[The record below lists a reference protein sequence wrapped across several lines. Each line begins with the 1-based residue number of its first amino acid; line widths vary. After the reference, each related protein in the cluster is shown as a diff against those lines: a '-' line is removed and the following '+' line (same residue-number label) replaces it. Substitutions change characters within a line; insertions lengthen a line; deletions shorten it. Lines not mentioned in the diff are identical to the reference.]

1 VVVVHVTTVA
11 VVLELTGTAV
21 LLVIVAHAV
30 AEAVGHSSSSKMIL
44 KLVSTMILWA
54 HLCSGMQ
61 YTYTLILF
69 TLSMMHYSSC
79 ILRTHW
85 SARRHEAMLA
95 CSVSNFIVM
104 CNVFCSAALV
114 DHSYTANK
122 HALCILQYNH
132 NTHYSSNINNSPQS
146 VSSYNNQRTLSH
158 TFGTYNSNRN
168 DSSDYDDHIDA
179 TGRNSAGVRH
189 NSYSRRSSARSNRS
203 SRSGR
208 NASATT
214 TGSGISSSDVHLTAN
229 TTANS
234 GANNSNP
241 AAAAAATAA
250 SIGNNASSGA
260 QLDESA
266 SQQTYDESSALGGS
280 QSSLMSGL
288 GQLYPRDNMPVSP
301 AHSNAPSSIF
311 EAIHGASDE
320 QAGESTDASISAS
333 NSGLNSG
340 TQTPFDI
347 KRHPRRPLP

>member
-1 VVVVHVTTVA
+1 MTTHV
-11 VVLELTGTAV
+11 
-21 LLVIVAHAV
+21 I
-30 AEAVGHSSSSKMIL
+30 
-44 KLVSTMILWA
+44 
-54 HLCSGMQ
+54 
-61 YTYTLILF
+61 
-69 TLSMMHYSSC
+69 
-79 ILRTHW
+79 
-85 SARRHEAMLA
+85 
-95 CSVSNFIVM
+95 N
-104 CNVFCSAALV
+104 
-114 DHSYTANK
+114 
-122 HALCILQYNH
+122 
-132 NTHYSSNINNSPQS
+132 NNSPQS

-168 DSSDYDDHIDA
+168 DSSDYDDQIDT
-179 TGRNSAGVRH
+179 TGRNGAGGRH

-214 TGSGISSSDVHLTAN
+214 TGSVISSGDVHLTAN

-234 GANNSNP
+234 GANSNP
-241 AAAAAATAA
+241 TAAAAAAAAAATAA
-250 SIGNNASSGA
+250 STGNNASSGA

-266 SQQTYDESSALGGS
+266 SQQTYDELSALGGS

-333 NSGLNSG
+333 YSGLNSG

>member
-1 VVVVHVTTVA
+1 
-11 VVLELTGTAV
+11 
-21 LLVIVAHAV
+21 
-30 AEAVGHSSSSKMIL
+30 
-44 KLVSTMILWA
+44 
-54 HLCSGMQ
+54 
-61 YTYTLILF
+61 
-69 TLSMMHYSSC
+69 
-79 ILRTHW
+79 
-85 SARRHEAMLA
+85 MLA
-95 CSVSNFIVM
+95 CCVSNFTVM
-104 CNVFCSAALV
+104 CNVFCSAAFV
-114 DHSYTANK
+114 DHSHPADT
-122 HALCILQYNH
+122 HACLSCTTII
-132 NTHYSSNINNSPQS
+132 THIIINNNSPQS

-168 DSSDYDDHIDA
+168 DSSDYDDHIDT

-241 AAAAAATAA
+241 TAATTAGT
-250 SIGNNASSGA
+250 GNNASSGA

-333 NSGLNSG
+333 HSGLNSG

>member
-1 VVVVHVTTVA
+1 
-11 VVLELTGTAV
+11 
-21 LLVIVAHAV
+21 
-30 AEAVGHSSSSKMIL
+30 M
-44 KLVSTMILWA
+44 
-54 HLCSGMQ
+54 
-61 YTYTLILF
+61 
-69 TLSMMHYSSC
+69 
-79 ILRTHW
+79 
-85 SARRHEAMLA
+85 
-95 CSVSNFIVM
+95 
-104 CNVFCSAALV
+104 
-114 DHSYTANK
+114 
-122 HALCILQYNH
+122 LCIPCIH
-132 NTHYSSNINNSPQS
+132 TFIHTHIHTHTIHNNSPQS

-168 DSSDYDDHIDA
+168 DSSDYDDTMDNQ
-179 TGRNSAGVRH
+179 GRNSAGARH

-214 TGSGISSSDVHLTAN
+214 GSAISSSDVHLTAN

-234 GANNSNP
+234 GGANQT
-241 AAAAAATAA
+241 ATGATAA
-250 SIGNNASSGA
+250 STGNNASSGGV
-260 QLDESA
+260 QHDDTA
-266 SQQTYDESSALGGS
+266 SQQTYDELSALGGS

-288 GQLYPRDNMPVSP
+288 GQLYPRDGMPVSP

-333 NSGLNSG
+333 YSGLNSG